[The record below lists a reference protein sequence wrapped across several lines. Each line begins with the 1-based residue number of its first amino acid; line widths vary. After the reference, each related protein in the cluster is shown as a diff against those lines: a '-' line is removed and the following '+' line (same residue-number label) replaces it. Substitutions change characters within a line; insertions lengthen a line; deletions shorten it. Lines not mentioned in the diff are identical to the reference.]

1 MSWSAIASAVGG
13 AAKEAMSNAPEAS
26 GLHGQSAA
34 SEEHA
39 AQREL
44 DAKMKDEQAGHELA
58 QQRYAEENER
68 FMSEY
73 YKRGADSRNQ
83 LKSYYDSVNI
93 GVGGVNN
100 FVLKGGSAQFMSTP
114 TSVTQVEGM
123 GNKQNDMMRMMG
135 QAGL

>member
-1 MSWSAIASAVGG
+1 
-13 AAKEAMSNAPEAS
+13 MSNAAGEY
-26 GLHGQSAA
+26 GTHQKSAA

-44 DAKMKDEQAGHELA
+44 DAKMKDEQAGHELK

-73 YKRGADSRNQ
+73 YKRGADSRAQ

-100 FVLKGGSAQFMSTP
+100 FVLKGGSAQFMNTP

-123 GNKQNDMMRMMG
+123 GNKQNDMMRMIKE
-135 QAGL
+135 AGI